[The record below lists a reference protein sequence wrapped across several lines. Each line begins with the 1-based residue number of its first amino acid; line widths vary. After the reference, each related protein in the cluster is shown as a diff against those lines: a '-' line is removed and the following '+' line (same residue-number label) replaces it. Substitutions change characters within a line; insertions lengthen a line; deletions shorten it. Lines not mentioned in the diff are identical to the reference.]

1 MWGIAELLWRARGL
15 WALVAVSKEMPSV
28 QALFRPDYTP
38 PLLPI
43 SFPMSWLKNGLDLG
57 LFRQEDLLD
66 LSFERFFLCTKQ
78 SQICSLMFS
87 CCSSVRYLSAAFRL
101 AQIRLRMSEIW
112 PREGMRMEP
121 ANGLIREKFWNWS
134 EILGCTSEL
143 TGCYR
148 PAYL

>member
-15 WALVAVSKEMPSV
+15 RALVTVSKEMPTV
-28 QALFRPDYTP
+28 QALFRPDYAP

-43 SFPMSWLKNGLDLG
+43 SFPVSWLTHGLGLG

-66 LSFERFFLCTKQ
+66 LKFERLFLCVKQ
-78 SQICSLMFS
+78 SQICSLMCP
-87 CCSSVRYLSAAFRL
+87 CCISVRYLSAAFRL

-121 ANGLIREKFWNWS
+121 ANGLIREKIWNWR
-134 EILGCTSEL
+134 EIMGWTPGLVGY
-143 TGCYR
+143 YR
-148 PAYL
+148 LVYM